1 MSMDFI
7 EKWKKAPCNDGNK
20 SQYLLCPVDSD
31 VLHAVYPPL
40 NRKQLKELF
49 KSVAKS
55 KVEATDCVD
64 SYKSFLAKTNGAELY
79 GGSVVLFG
87 YAAKGVDG
95 NEDGL
100 PASILDQNAT
110 DAVSKMSAQVLYVGN
125 AMYSAKENIHF
136 YLNLISG
143 LVAGAVDGQIV
154 IQWANFDAFLKHVQQ
169 VYDSNYSTET
179 GRHMFYNQREKGV
192 VHNIQF
198 FELNT

>member
-1 MSMDFI
+1 MSIDFI
-7 EKWKKAPCNDGNK
+7 EKWKKAPCNNGNK
-20 SQYLLCPVDSD
+20 SQYLLCPVASD
-31 VLHAVYPPL
+31 VLHAMYPPL

-49 KSVAKS
+49 KLVAKS
-55 KVEATDCVD
+55 KLEAAGSVD

-87 YAAKGVDG
+87 YVAKGVDG
-95 NEDGL
+95 NEDGF

-110 DAVSKMSAQVLYVGN
+110 DVVSKVSAQVLYIGN
-125 AMYSAKENIHF
+125 AVFSAKKNIHF
-136 YLNLISG
+136 YLNLASG

-179 GRHMFYNQREKGV
+179 GRHLFYNQREKGV
-192 VHNIQF
+192 MNNIQF

>member
-1 MSMDFI
+1 MSIEFI
-7 EKWKKAPCNDGNK
+7 KKWKKAPCNDGNK
-20 SQYLLCPVDSD
+20 SPYLLCPVDQD
-31 VLHAVYPPL
+31 VLHALYPPL
-40 NRKQLKELF
+40 SKKQAKELF
-49 KSVAKS
+49 KAVAKV
-55 KVEATDCVD
+55 KLDATDAVNP
-64 SYKSFLAKTNGAELY
+64 YKSFLAETNGAELY

-110 DAVSKMSAQVLYVGN
+110 DTVSKVSAQVLYVGN
-125 AMYSAKENIHF
+125 AVFSAKKNIHF
-136 YLNLISG
+136 YLNLTSG
-143 LVAGAVDGQIV
+143 LVAGVLDGQII

-179 GRHMFYNQREKGV
+179 GRHLFYNQHEKGV
-192 VHNIQF
+192 MNNIQF